1 MSIFSKLSSLSSQEK
16 KRNKKYHIGFLA
28 IGTRESGK
36 AKKGC
41 LNGQKKKS
49 FSSSLQYFESH
60 RQSKFWQ
67 QYCCVYGTAL
77 GAILKH
83 DSCGLRGLP
92 SELVAHVG
100 EWIYGHSR
108 CPKLDNKFPW
118 RIYWYD
124 SQQDIYC
131 CCWGNKFS
139 QFSRGTVAAI
149 AFSLPI
155 EQRVWWFNDYGF

>member
-1 MSIFSKLSSLSSQEK
+1 MVKI
-16 KRNKKYHIGFLA
+16 
-28 IGTRESGK
+28 
-36 AKKGC
+36 
-41 LNGQKKKS
+41 KS

-67 QYCCVYGTAL
+67 QYCSVYGTAL

-131 CCWGNKFS
+131 YCWGNKFS
-139 QFSRGTVAAI
+139 QFSRGTVAAVALFVQFTYRAESLMVQWLRFLKWNSSSYI
-149 AFSLPI
+149 CRNENKYFDAQAFVLTAKLQQ
-155 EQRVWWFNDYGF
+155 EAKTVL